1 MVEGSFWERLAQKGL
16 EAQFLWELEYGYE
29 LSPRESR
36 GILEAVKLIFGQ
48 DPGFEAG
55 KVQLWVVPR
64 EEGAGKPI
72 SELRKISVWVTLDG
86 GKEDVEVYR
95 EYGAIGLR
103 RFRILRVTEEIVDQR
118 GVATQEDL
126 ARLFQTSVR
135 TIRRDVASLRGQG
148 YEVTT
153 RGMYRGI
160 GRGVSHKMVI
170 VRQFLEGLTYTEIC
184 RRTRHSAGA
193 VKRYVRTFG
202 RVVSLIR
209 RGISQFREIAFYV
222 GISERLAREYVA
234 LYEEFKG
241 DDVCAAR
248 IEELVGQVGGRAW
261 SGGLK
266 KGVVVG

>member
-1 MVEGSFWERLAQKGL
+1 MAEGGFWERLEQKGL
-16 EAQFLWELEYGYE
+16 DAQFLWELGYGYE

-55 KVQLWVVPR
+55 KVQLWVVAR
-64 EEGAGKPI
+64 DEGAGKPI

-95 EYGAIGLR
+95 EHGAIGLR
-103 RFRILRVTEEIVDQR
+103 QFRVLRVTEEVVDQG
-118 GVATQEDL
+118 GVPTQEDL

-135 TIRRDVASLRGQG
+135 TIRRDVAALRSRG
-148 YEVTT
+148 YEVMT

-160 GRGVSHKMVI
+160 GRGVSHKMLI
-170 VRQFLEGLTYTEIC
+170 VRQYLEGLTYTEIC
-184 RRTRHSAGA
+184 RKTRHSAGA

-202 RVVSLIR
+202 RVVSLIS
-209 RGISQFREIAFYV
+209 RGISQLREIAFYV

-241 DDVCAAR
+241 DDVCVVR
-248 IEELVGQVGGRAW
+248 IEELIGQVGGCAW
-261 SGGLK
+261 FGGVK
-266 KGVVVG
+266 KGVVMG